1 MIWKL
6 LLTALVILGAVL
18 VIRRRTQA
26 RPAPVQVVSQPE
38 SPRKGIMMIAAT
50 AVVALMIIGA
60 GAYVYFQW
68 QDSNQVV
75 NVRVIDT
82 RSGNTVSYRAY
93 KGDVEG
99 RSFVTTEGRK
109 VSLAEVERLEL
120 GGD

>member
-18 VIRRRTQA
+18 VIRRRAQA

>member
-18 VIRRRTQA
+18 VIRRRAQA
-26 RPAPVQVVSQPE
+26 RPAPVQVAPQSE

-68 QDSNQVV
+68 QDSNQVI

-82 RSGNTVSYRAY
+82 RSGNAVNYKAY

-99 RSFVTTEGRK
+99 RTFVTTEGRK
-109 VSLAEVERLEL
+109 VTLAEVERLEL

>member
-18 VIRRRTQA
+18 VIRRRAQA
-26 RPAPVQVVSQPE
+26 RPAPVQVVSEPE